1 MRLILGKVQKVLIAM
16 WIFFFR
22 VFVILEKYLLLFIF
36 DLSIENVRLVIF
48 RQVEFLF
55 QFWTWFKYSSSFN
68 SYSFS
73 IWKCSKC
80 NNRSLTR
87 RCKSTRIEIL
97 ENYAQYSSGQKPA
110 TTAQNTR
117 ETPLKRLQSTLESSF
132 VLIAIYMRLAPPS
145 P

>member
-55 QFWTWFKYSSSFN
+55 
-68 SYSFS
+68 
-73 IWKCSKC
+73 
-80 NNRSLTR
+80 
-87 RCKSTRIEIL
+87 
-97 ENYAQYSSGQKPA
+97 
-110 TTAQNTR
+110 
-117 ETPLKRLQSTLESSF
+117 
-132 VLIAIYMRLAPPS
+132 
-145 P
+145 